1 MRLGEI
7 LNLVQDDGVGSFGL
21 TSRGQPRDLVRG
33 SAASL
38 AGMIVNAAEAP
49 LLRFAS
55 IGESVVGGGCRLISR
70 VQPRDLVRGRAAS
83 LAGMIANSA
92 EAPLLRFASIGE
104 SGVGGASPRLT
115 RRKSGVLR

>member
-1 MRLGEI
+1 
-7 LNLVQDDGVGSFGL
+7 VGSFGL
-21 TSRGQPRDLVRG
+21 ISRVQPRDLVWGRVWT
-33 SAASL
+33 L

-49 LLRFAS
+49 LLRFAAVR
-55 IGESVVGGGCRLISR
+55 ESGVGGWRLTSR